1 METLRGPIFTVIY
14 EGKNV
19 TEDISKSLISLTYTD
34 AEEGESDE
42 VSLTLEDTDGLWRGP
57 WYPAKGD
64 TIELEIGHND
74 GVMLNCGKFAVD
86 EIELSGMPDTVT
98 IRALAAAANSPIRTK
113 KSKAYEGQT
122 FKQIAEK
129 VAADHGYTVQG
140 DLPSVTVG
148 RVTQNRETDLSFL
161 KRIGET
167 WGLVFSIRDKT
178 LIFTAAEKLDNGE
191 VVAVL
196 DRTDLISYSYRDKSI
211 STFKAAKSSYHN
223 PKTNETIS
231 FVYTDDGDRLEGE
244 GALPPDTLEL
254 RVKAENSAQA
264 EAQAKAALKKA
275 NTAEVEG
282 NLKTIGNPL
291 FVAGVNFALTGMGKV
306 GGTLHITKSTHSVS
320 RGGGYTVDIDFKRVK
335 RPTAG
340 QQNTKPKP
348 SPPGKFAY
356 TT

>member
-1 METLRGPIFTVIY
+1 MEKVRRPIFTVLY

-34 AEEGESDE
+34 VEEGESDE
-42 VSLTLEDTDGLWRGP
+42 ISLSLEDTDGLWRGP
-57 WYPAKGD
+57 WYPSKGD
-64 TIELEIGHND
+64 QIALEIGYDD
-74 GVMLNCGKFAVD
+74 GMMLNCGKFTVD
-86 EIELSGMPDTVT
+86 EIELSGPPDTVT
-98 IRALAAAANSPIRTK
+98 IRALAAATNSPIRTK

-140 DLPSVTVG
+140 DLPNVTVG
-148 RVTQNRETDLSFL
+148 RVTQNRETDLGFL

-191 VVAVL
+191 AVAVL

-211 STFKAAKSSYHN
+211 STFKAAKAAYHN
-223 PKTNETIS
+223 PKTNETVS
-231 FVYTDDGDRLEGE
+231 FAYTDDGERLEGE

-254 RVKAENSAQA
+254 RLKAENPAQA

-282 NLKTIGNPL
+282 SLKTIGNPL
-291 FVAGVNFALTGMGKV
+291 LVAGINFALTGMGKV
-306 GGTLHITKSTHSVS
+306 GGTLHVTRSTHSIS
-320 RGGGYTVDIDFKRVK
+320 RSGGYTTDLDFKRVK
-335 RPTAG
+335 RPTPG
-340 QQNTKPKP
+340 QQSAKPKP
-348 SPPGKFAY
+348 QPPGKFAY